1 MIAFQFFQFGHRKRL
16 IGAIGLIHLQEMDDL
31 KVILNENQN
40 RGKRKRKRKSRK
52 DRFNERVKEE
62 EERDINQDTYL
73 FEYYSNSP

>member
-1 MIAFQFFQFGHRKRL
+1 M

-62 EERDINQDTYL
+62 EERGFGI
-73 FEYYSNSP
+73 PV